1 MKARHLIESTVFR
14 PQALQVAF
22 RAFDLTWG
30 EMAAHVGNDQRAI
43 ESAHT
48 AGICGAPGRDRRS
61 TPTV

>member
-1 MKARHLIESTVFR
+1 MKAPHLIESTIFR

-30 EMAAHVGNDQRAI
+30 EMAAYVGNIQRAI
-43 ESAHT
+43 ERART
-48 AGICGAPGRDRRS
+48 CGAPGRDRRS